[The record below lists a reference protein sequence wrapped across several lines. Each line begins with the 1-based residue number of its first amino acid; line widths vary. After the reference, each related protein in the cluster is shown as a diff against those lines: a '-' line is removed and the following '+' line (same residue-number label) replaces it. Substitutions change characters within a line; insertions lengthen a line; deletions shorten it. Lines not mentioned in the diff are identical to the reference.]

1 MQTQERRLLLKGYI
15 MNVLDRKDDLIEFI
29 YKDNQKSFL
38 VWDQSIDQIK
48 YTSDNLR
55 ERLDAIA
62 EDMFESFDGDDGGR
76 HSKKLYYAAALLIY
90 SIKVDDFLRKRIDYQ
105 PDLLPDVLENIL
117 MGINFQIPA
126 KD

>member
-1 MQTQERRLLLKGYI
+1 MKGYI

-55 ERLDAIA
+55 ERLHAIA